1 MVYKRGR
8 YYWVKFKWKGVLIR
22 KSTRAEDTK
31 TARAVEKIIR
41 AKLARQHAKNVRLG
55 RIRGTALEAFGRDL
69 AILTSRR
76 RSASGRSVKKFPKKR
91 AQEGCSRCRDRWRCR
106 LKRETEA
113 SS

>member
-22 KSTRAEDTK
+22 KSTRADDAE

-55 RIRGTALEAFGRDL
+55 RIRGTALEAWGRDL
-69 AILTSRR
+69 RALTTMRR
-76 RSASGRSVKKFPKKR
+76 RAAGRPVKKFPKKR
-91 AQEGCSRCRDRWRCR
+91 G
-106 LKRETEA
+106 REHDVKFLRGLGIEP
-113 SS
+113 